1 MRGAPVPYPFTWAGR
16 LCVLLALAKVALLV
30 PILGRYGW
38 DRDELYF
45 LAAGRHL
52 AFGYV
57 DFPPL
62 TAVAARL
69 VDGTI
74 GPSLISLRLLCSLL
88 SAVAAVAAGAIAREL
103 GAGARLQVLAAAAWL
118 VTPFGLG
125 GAVLFHPTFLELAA
139 TALALLAAVRLV
151 VRSEPRQWML
161 LGLWGGLGLEAKYT
175 IVVPLAAFLA
185 GCALWRRDLLLR
197 RQAAYG
203 VLIALGLLLPNVIW
217 EITHDWISLDFAS
230 SQHAKTASD
239 APPLTYAGQQ
249 IAFLGAGAVLV
260 ALGLVWFWRR
270 PQLRPLAL
278 ASGAPSIVFLIEQ
291 GRSYYALPAMLP
303 ALVAGCVALAER
315 RPRRVTLAGLAILHV
330 AVLALALPLVVPI
343 LPTRQ
348 LVSTGTWDR
357 SFWKDE
363 LRLARARRADRDGL
377 ALAHAC
383 RARRRCDRRR
393 QLRGGRCALALRP
406 RSGVTHAGLRA
417 PLVPVL
423 ASGKDAP
430 AHRPAGRLRPW
441 RRAPA
446 LRERTRPGR
455 RRQPLARGQRGARQA
470 DRLVPA
476 AGAARAG
483 LGEHVRDRTTVITAQ
498 ARAAPSRSRR
508 VRCPRT
514 DAAGAARAGAR
525 SRPPR

>member
-185 GCALWRRDLLLR
+185 GCAIWRRDLLLR
-197 RQAAYG
+197 R
-203 VLIALGLLLPNVIW
+203 
-217 EITHDWISLDFAS
+217 E
-230 SQHAKTASD
+230 
-239 APPLTYAGQQ
+239 
-249 IAFLGAGAVLV
+249 
-260 ALGLVWFWRR
+260 
-270 PQLRPLAL
+270 
-278 ASGAPSIVFLIEQ
+278 
-291 GRSYYALPAMLP
+291 
-303 ALVAGCVALAER
+303 
-315 RPRRVTLAGLAILHV
+315 AGL
-330 AVLALALPLVVPI
+330 
-343 LPTRQ
+343 
-348 LVSTGTWDR
+348 
-357 SFWKDE
+357 
-363 LRLARARRADRDGL
+363 RRADRARAAAAERHLGDHARLDLARFRVLPARQDGVRRP
-377 ALAHAC
+377 AADVRRPA
-383 RARRRCDRRR
+383 ARVP
-393 QLRGGRCALALRP
+393 RGGRGAR
-406 RSGVTHAGLRA
+406 GAGPGL
-417 PLVPVL
+417 VL
-423 ASGKDAP
+423 AETA
-430 AHRPAGRLRPW
+430 AATAG
-441 RRAPA
+441 
-446 LRERTRPGR
+446 
-455 RRQPLARGQRGARQA
+455 
-470 DRLVPA
+470 
-476 AGAARAG
+476 AG
-483 LGEHVRDRTTVITAQ
+483 LGRC
-498 ARAAPSRSRR
+498 RASS
-508 VRCPRT
+508 
-514 DAAGAARAGAR
+514 
-525 SRPPR
+525 S

>member
-175 IVVPLAAFLA
+175 IFVPLAAFLA

-291 GRSYYALPAMLP
+291 GRPYYALPAMLP

-363 LRLARARRADRDGL
+363 LGWHELVAQTATAWRSRTPAERAAAAIVAGNYGVAGALSLFGPAAGLPTPVSGHLSFQYWHPAKMPQRTVLLVGFDRGD
-377 ALAHAC
+377 AL
-383 RARRRCDRRR
+383 RRCASARVLAVVDNRWHVDNEE
-393 QLRGGRCALALRP
+393 RGRP
-406 RSGVTHAGLRA
+406 IVWCRLRA
-417 PLVPVL
+417 PL
-423 ASGKDAP
+423 
-430 AHRPAGRLRPW
+430 
-441 RRAPA
+441 
-446 LRERTRPGR
+446 
-455 RRQPLARGQRGARQA
+455 GQVWESTFA
-470 DRLVPA
+470 
-476 AGAARAG
+476 
-483 LGEHVRDRTTVITAQ
+483 TAQ
-498 ARAAPSRSRR
+498 L
-508 VRCPRT
+508 
-514 DAAGAARAGAR
+514 
-525 SRPPR
+525 